1 MTGLTAEQLKNY
13 KNKGYISPVNA
24 LSSPEA
30 KEIRDEIEKIEKKLA
45 RSVRGN
51 KS

>member
-30 KEIRDEIEKIEKKLA
+30 KEIRDAITQKLIQ
-45 RSVRGN
+45 SLN
-51 KS
+51 KAE